1 MPAKKRNFSA
11 DSPKESSIART
22 PFPSTWKFSF
32 REMKSIYCLLLTL
45 TLSTFAHPQVRF
57 IDTTAEAN
65 ITFRHVDGRTG
76 EKYLIETLGSGA
88 LFFDYDNDG
97 NLELYVVNANTIPPS
112 AENRNTLYHNNGD
125 GTFTDVTDASGVGDI
140 GYGVGCAAADID
152 NDGYVDIYVTNFGA
166 NRLYHNNGDGTF
178 TDITQKAGV
187 GDERWGTSCAF
198 LDYDLDGDTD
208 LYVVNY
214 MKFSLEEN
222 RWWETRG
229 IRTYCSPTDRI
240 AGSHLV
246 SEPDIL
252 YRNNGDST
260 FTDVTQASGISHR
273 ALGLAVAVGDYDND
287 GDADLHIANDM
298 EADLLYQNNGDG
310 TFTETAALAGVGYD
324 ENGMPGSG
332 MGSAF
337 GDYDND
343 GYLDLVVS
351 NAAALPVLLYHN
363 ERSQFFTDVSYV
375 SGVGAVTLPY
385 FKWAVEFFDYN
396 NDGELDLFVANGH
409 LQENIGLFS
418 DATYAQAD
426 LLFENNGIE
435 TGRRHPRARF
445 TDISSAVGLTQLAPK
460 VGRAAAFGDYDNDGD
475 IDIFL
480 NNSNQPATLLR
491 NEGGNRN
498 HWITVQAIGPSIGA
512 RITVKAGD
520 LSLIREVRSG
530 ASYLSQSD
538 LRVHFGLRE
547 HTQVEL
553 LEIRWPS
560 GHVKQFFHLKADQIL
575 RLEAGHGTR

>member
-1 MPAKKRNFSA
+1 
-11 DSPKESSIART
+11 
-22 PFPSTWKFSF
+22 
-32 REMKSIYCLLLTL
+32 MKCISHLLLSL
-45 TLSTFAHPQVRF
+45 TLSTLAHPQPQFV
-57 IDTTAEAN
+57 DATAEAG
-65 ITFRHVDGRTG
+65 ITFRHVDGRSG
-76 EKYLIETLGSGA
+76 QKYLIETLGSGA

-97 NLELYVVNANTIPPS
+97 NRDLYIVNANTIP
-112 AENRNTLYHNNGD
+112 AATENRNTLYRNNGD
-125 GTFTDVTDASGVGDI
+125 GTFTDVTETAGVGDI

-152 NDGYVDIYVTNFGA
+152 NDGYAELYVTNFGA
-166 NRLYHNNGDGTF
+166 NRLYHNNGDRTF
-178 TDITQKAGV
+178 TDITHKAGV

-198 LDYDLDGDTD
+198 LDYDLDGDAD

-214 MKFSLEEN
+214 MKFSVAEN

-229 IRTYCSPTDRI
+229 IRTYCSPTDQI
-240 AGSHLV
+240 AGSHFV

-252 YRNNGDST
+252 YRNNGDGT
-260 FTDVTQASGISHR
+260 FTDVTAASGISHR
-273 ALGLAVAVGDYDND
+273 ALGLAVAVGDYNND
-287 GDADLHIANDM
+287 GTPDLHIANDM

-310 TFTETAALAGVGYD
+310 TFTETAALTGVGYD

-351 NAAALPVLLYHN
+351 NASALPVILYHN
-363 ERSQFFTDVSYV
+363 EQSQFFSDVSYV
-375 SGVGAVTLPY
+375 SGIGAVTVPY

-396 NDGELDLFVANGH
+396 NDGYLDIFVANGH

-418 DATYAQAD
+418 DATYAQGD
-426 LLFENNGIE
+426 LLFQNNGIA
-435 TGRRHPRARF
+435 TGRTRLAEEDRPRF
-445 TDISSAVGLTQLAPK
+445 TDVSSIVGLTQLPPK
-460 VGRAAAFGDYDNDGD
+460 VGRAAACGDYDNDGD

-498 HWITVQAIGPSIGA
+498 HWIIIQTLGTSIGA

-520 LSLIREVRSG
+520 LSLVREVRSG

-538 LRVHFGLRE
+538 LRVHFGLGE
-547 HTQVEL
+547 HTNVEL

-560 GHVKQFFHLKADQIL
+560 GHVAQFFNLKADQVL
-575 RLEAGHGTR
+575 RLEEGNAVMAR